1 MINRYNIKENF
12 DSNFSLIL
20 VGSGDKFSDV
30 GKMGNYSFT
39 DDVFN
44 CLLFFHESDK
54 FMELINSF
62 EFILIVD
69 EKRYNMSERLSILY
83 KVSEYSY
90 NMFREKGHYDPI
102 SYNGYSNSI
111 YTRSPFNDGIEV
123 ELTFKIEKQFDMSN
137 IGNKEEDFYNRLTQ
151 IRRDLK
157 LKELGL

>member
-12 DSNFSLIL
+12 DSNFSLFL

-30 GKMGNYSFT
+30 GKMSNYSFS

-44 CLLFFHESDK
+44 CNLFFHESYK

-90 NMFREKGHYDPI
+90 NMFREKAHYDPI
-102 SYNGYSNSI
+102 YYNGYSNSI
-111 YTRSPFNDGIEV
+111 YSRSPFNDGIEV
-123 ELTFKIEKQFDMSN
+123 ELLFKIEKQFDMSN